1 MPANTNDLMNRINR
15 SYSKLSKGQKMLA
28 NYISDNYDKAVFLT
42 ASKLGS
48 IVGVSES
55 TVVRFSMVLGYKGY
69 PEFQKALEEMV
80 RNKLNSI
87 QRMEVTSERINQ
99 SGVLETVLKSDE
111 ELIKKTRENVDDKI
125 FEHAVDMILNA
136 RKIYVIGIHSCA
148 PLAQFLYFYL
158 NLVFSDVVLVHT
170 NNSSE
175 VFEQMLRIDENDVII
190 GISFPRYS
198 MMTVKALEF
207 ANRRKAGIITLTD
220 SIYSPVNL
228 YSSCNLIANS
238 GMASIVD
245 SLVAPLSLINAL
257 ILALCMNK
265 KDDVAESMKLL
276 ENIWDEYN
284 VFEKDDIEPVSDK
297 VILPIGGKE
306 E

>member
-1 MPANTNDLMNRINR
+1 MTANTNDLMNRINR

-158 NLVFSDVVLVHT
+158 NLIFSDVVLVHT

-207 ANRRKAGIITLTD
+207 ANRRRAGIITLTD

>member
-1 MPANTNDLMNRINR
+1 M
-15 SYSKLSKGQKMLA
+15 
-28 NYISDNYDKAVFLT
+28 
-42 ASKLGS
+42 
-48 IVGVSES
+48 
-55 TVVRFSMVLGYKGY
+55 
-69 PEFQKALEEMV
+69 
-80 RNKLNSI
+80 
-87 QRMEVTSERINQ
+87 TSERINQ

-158 NLVFSDVVLVHT
+158 NLIFSDVVLVHT
-170 NNSSE
+170 NNTSE

-207 ANRRKAGIITLTD
+207 ANRRRAGIIPLTD

>member
-1 MPANTNDLMNRINR
+1 MTANTNDLMNRINR

-87 QRMEVTSERINQ
+87 QRMKVTSERVNQ

-111 ELIKKTRENVDDKI
+111 ELIKKTRENVDGKI
-125 FEHAVDMILNA
+125 FDHAVEMILNA

-158 NLVFSDVVLVHT
+158 NLIFSDVVLVHT

-175 VFEQMLRIDENDVII
+175 VFEQMLRIDEKDVII

-207 ANRRKAGIITLTD
+207 ANRRRAGIITLTD

-297 VILPIGGKE
+297 VILPMRGNEK
-306 E
+306 

>member
-1 MPANTNDLMNRINR
+1 MTANTNDLMNRINR

-158 NLVFSDVVLVHT
+158 NLIFSDVVLVHT

-207 ANRRKAGIITLTD
+207 ANRRRAGIITLTD

-265 KDDVAESMKLL
+265 KDDVSESMKLL

>member
-1 MPANTNDLMNRINR
+1 MTANTNDLMNRINR

-158 NLVFSDVVLVHT
+158 NLIFSDVVLVHT

-198 MMTVKALEF
+198 MMTLKALEF
-207 ANRRKAGIITLTD
+207 ANRRRAGIITLTD

>member
-1 MPANTNDLMNRINR
+1 MTANTNDLMNRINR

-111 ELIKKTRENVDDKI
+111 ELIKKTRENVKATI
-125 FEHAVDMILNA
+125 FL
-136 RKIYVIGIHSCA
+136 
-148 PLAQFLYFYL
+148 
-158 NLVFSDVVLVHT
+158 
-170 NNSSE
+170 
-175 VFEQMLRIDENDVII
+175 
-190 GISFPRYS
+190 
-198 MMTVKALEF
+198 
-207 ANRRKAGIITLTD
+207 
-220 SIYSPVNL
+220 
-228 YSSCNLIANS
+228 
-238 GMASIVD
+238 
-245 SLVAPLSLINAL
+245 
-257 ILALCMNK
+257 
-265 KDDVAESMKLL
+265 
-276 ENIWDEYN
+276 
-284 VFEKDDIEPVSDK
+284 
-297 VILPIGGKE
+297 
-306 E
+306 